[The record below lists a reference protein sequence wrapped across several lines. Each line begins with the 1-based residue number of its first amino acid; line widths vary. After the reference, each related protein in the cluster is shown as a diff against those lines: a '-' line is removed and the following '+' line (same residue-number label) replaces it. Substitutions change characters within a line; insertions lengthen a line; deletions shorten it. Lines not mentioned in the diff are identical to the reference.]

1 MSKRGNLW
9 VEIGVTIVAPA
20 LILMKGTA
28 LLGGPLPSLFVAL
41 MFPLGWGAWQMAHKR
56 KFGLMAWIGIVS
68 TMATGGIGVLQL
80 DAQWLAVKEAAV
92 PGLLGLAVAASA
104 LTKRPLIHALMLQ
117 PEIIEVERVQK
128 ALEARGATEVFA
140 ERLKTGTFLLS
151 GTFFFSS
158 VMNYVLAR
166 WIVNAPAGTEQFNA
180 ELGRLTLLS
189 YPVIA
194 LPSLLM
200 MMALMTWL
208 ARQARAL
215 TGLEIEQM
223 LVGGEAAPPAG
234 PQQS

>member
-9 VEIGVTIVAPA
+9 LEIGVTIVAPA
-20 LILMKGTA
+20 LILMKGTS
-28 LLGGPLPSLFVAL
+28 LLGPLPALFVAL
-41 MFPLGWGAWQMAHKR
+41 AFPLGWGAWQITHKR

-104 LTKRPLIHALMLQ
+104 LTRRPLIHALMLQ
-117 PEIIEVERVQK
+117 PEIIEVERVQS
-128 ALEARGATEVFA
+128 ALEARGATDAFA
-140 ERLKTGTFLLS
+140 ARLKTGTLLLA

-166 WIVNAPAGTEQFNA
+166 WIVDAPAGSELFNDQ
-180 ELGRLTLLS
+180 LGRLTLMS

-215 TGLEIEQM
+215 TGLSIEQM
-223 LVGGEAAPPAG
+223 LVGGEQAAPG
-234 PQQS
+234 PRQG